1 MASRQAQT
9 RGRSMVPEARGYAD
23 IQNVD
28 ANDKHKLIVENLKQ
42 VYDPEISVNIYD
54 LGLIYNIAVTDS
66 VCNIVMSLTSAF
78 CPSADEIVDDVR
90 YAVLAAG
97 DISTVNVDITFTPQ
111 WGPELMSEDAKL
123 ILGID

>member
-1 MASRQAQT
+1 
-9 RGRSMVPEARGYAD
+9 MVQEAGGYVD
-23 IQNVD
+23 IQNAD
-28 ANDKHKLIVENLKQ
+28 TDNKRELIVENLKK

-78 CPSADEIVDDVR
+78 CPSADEIVEDVK
-90 YAVLAAG
+90 YAVMSVG
-97 DISTVNVDITFTPQ
+97 GISTVDVDITFTPT

-123 ILGID
+123 ILGIE